1 MQGAAVPS
9 RDKKPTSSLQPDYV
23 ALKARVEELQR
34 SLAEFKGERKCLLK
48 RSEALALGHENVYV
62 GQNAEAAASPGLRV
76 LCTVHCAAA
85 WQARKVPRIAPPA
98 LPTPSVGTN
107 KRQRGPGDGI
117 LWGID
122 WREEAPVSG
131 AQRPPAPAWHRGAP
145 VTCQWSVDQIVNRA
159 SVERGWVACAAKA
172 YASGARWAGAHLC
185 WVVCAWAP

>member
-1 MQGAAVPS
+1 M
-9 RDKKPTSSLQPDYV
+9 
-23 ALKARVEELQR
+23 
-34 SLAEFKGERKCLLK
+34 LAKTLRLPPPF
-48 RSEALALGHENVYV
+48 
-62 GQNAEAAASPGLRV
+62 PGLRV

-98 LPTPSVGTN
+98 LPTPPVGTN
-107 KRQRGPGDGI
+107 KRQRDPGDGI

-159 SVERGWVACAAKA
+159 SVEHGWVACAAKA
-172 YASGARWAGAHLC
+172 YASGGPLGWGTPVLGCLRVGTLTE
-185 WVVCAWAP
+185 VLSD